1 MLNSRLPRLLLAGL
15 LILLML
21 GTLITTAQESFS
33 GTVLT
38 LLNVRSNPNQQST
51 ILAQIAENSTVTIEG
66 RNTFGNWIL
75 VRSADGSV
83 RGWVASRYV
92 AFGGDDVLPAIPVVA
107 ESLDGP
113 APAQP
118 APAEIVDTGVTGT
131 ITTVLN
137 VRSGPGTNN
146 PVQTQV
152 RPGTTVII
160 EGRNGGGDWILI
172 YTSDQA
178 IRGWVATAYVNLA
191 NGLDGV
197 PVVGDIVQGTND
209 DEDVEP
215 VSVMVLPPPEH
226 EIISGINDNTRWI
239 YERGLSMGNRPNVF
253 SKVGDSL
260 TDNIF
265 MFSPIGWG
273 HYHLH
278 QYTDLQ
284 PIIGFFSEAN
294 ARDGNSFTNGSFAA
308 RAAWTTSEI
317 FNPGFADSG
326 ICLPGEA
333 PLVCEYR
340 VVKPSIALILIGTN
354 DMTFLTPSQ
363 YRANLRTIVE
373 TSINMGVIPVLST
386 IPDRFDNDVS
396 GFNNI
401 IRSTARGYNVP
412 LWDLWSALQPLP
424 NRGRGEDDIH
434 LSAPMNDAKQV
445 VDFRPE
451 NFQYGYTMRNFTAL
465 QVLNALYREVIAP

>member
-1 MLNSRLPRLLLAGL
+1 MLRIHSPRLLAAGL
-15 LILLML
+15 LAVLWI
-21 GTLITTAQESFS
+21 GTITTMAQQSFS

-38 LLNVRSNPNQQST
+38 PLNVRSTPSLQGT
-51 ILAQIAENSTVTIEG
+51 IISQIPENSPVVIEG
-66 RNTFGNWIL
+66 RNSIGNWIL
-75 VRSADGSV
+75 VHTTDGSV

-92 AFGGDDVLPAIPVVA
+92 AFGGDEVLPAIPVVD

-113 APAQP
+113 APDQPLPP
-118 APAEIVDTGVTGT
+118 APVDTGYTGT
-131 ITTVLN
+131 VATVLN

-146 PVQTQV
+146 PAQTQV
-152 RPGTTVII
+152 RPGTQVIL
-160 EGRNGGGDWILI
+160 EGRNGRGDWILI
-172 YTSDQA
+172 HTTNEA
-178 IRGWVATAYVNLA
+178 VRGWVATAYVNLTA
-191 NGLDGV
+191 SLDGV
-197 PVVGDIVQGTND
+197 PVVTETVD
-209 DEDVEP
+209 DEDAEP
-215 VSVMVLPPPEH
+215 VPVIILPPPEH
-226 EIISGINDNTRWI
+226 EIITGINDHTRWI
-239 YERGLSMGNRPNVF
+239 FERGLSMGNRPNVF

-284 PIIGFFSEAN
+284 QIIWYFTEVN

-317 FNPGFADSG
+317 FNPAFADPG
-326 ICLPGEA
+326 ICLPGET

-363 YRANLRTIVE
+363 YRANLNRIVE
-373 TSINMGVIPVLST
+373 TSIEMGVIPVLST
-386 IPDRFDNDVS
+386 IPDRFDDDVS

-401 IRSTARGYNVP
+401 IRSTARAYNVP
-412 LWDLWSALQPLP
+412 VWDLWSALQPLP

-465 QVLNALYREVIAP
+465 QVLNVLYREVIAR